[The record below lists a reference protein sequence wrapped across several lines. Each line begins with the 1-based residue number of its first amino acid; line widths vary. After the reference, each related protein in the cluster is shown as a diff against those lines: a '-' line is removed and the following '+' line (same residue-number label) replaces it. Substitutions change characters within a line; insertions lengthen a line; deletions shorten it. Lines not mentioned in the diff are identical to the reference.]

1 MLELIDYSIIYN
13 DNKVIKYMDIEIKDK
28 EFIGLSG
35 NSGCGKTSLLESILG
50 IDFKGTIYYSK
61 AELFNK
67 DIISIGKE
75 KYNYLSYCPQF
86 CQDALNPKI
95 TLKNHI
101 QLLLNS
107 NNITCKEE
115 EIHNILEALY
125 LEKKLLD
132 YYPYMMSGGQ
142 KQRAVI
148 MLCLLKK
155 PRLLVLD
162 EPSSALDLITTK
174 IISDFL
180 NKIRNQ
186 TTIIMVSHNNDFL
199 QKLCDRVIKL

>member
-1 MLELIDYSIIYN
+1 MLELKNYCITYNGNKIITYN
-13 DNKVIKYMDIEIKDK
+13 DIEIKGN

-35 NSGCGKTSLLESILG
+35 SSGCGKTSLLDSLFA
-50 IDFKGTIYYSK
+50 IDFKGKVSYTK

-67 DIISIGKE
+67 DLNSIGKE

-95 TLKNHI
+95 TLNNHI

-107 NNITCKEE
+107 NNIDIRED
-115 EIHNILEALY
+115 EIYSMLESLS
-125 LEKKLLD
+125 LEKSLLN

-155 PRLLVLD
+155 PKLLVLD

-180 NKIRNQ
+180 NKIRNK
-186 TTIIMVSHNNDFL
+186 TAIIMVSHNYDFL
-199 QKLCDRVIKL
+199 LKLCDRVIKL

>member
-13 DNKVIKYMDIEIKDK
+13 DNKIIIYNDMKIKDN

-35 NSGCGKTSLLESILG
+35 GSGCGKSSLLDSLFG
-50 IDFKGTIYYSK
+50 MDFKGKISYAK

-67 DIISIGKE
+67 DLNSIGKD

-95 TLKNHI
+95 TFRNHI
-101 QLLLNS
+101 QLLLSS
-107 NNITCKEE
+107 NNISYKEDE
-115 EIHNILEALY
+115 VYNILEGLS
-125 LEKKLLD
+125 LEKYLLN

-186 TTIIMVSHNNDFL
+186 TAILLVSHNYDFL
-199 QKLCDRVIKL
+199 FKLCDRVIKL

>member
-1 MLELIDYSIIYN
+1 MLELNDYSIIYN
-13 DNKVIKYMDIEIKDK
+13 DKKIIKYKDIEIKDK

-35 NSGCGKTSLLESILG
+35 SSGCGKTSLLDSIFG
-50 IDFKGTIYYSK
+50 IDFKGKISYSK

-67 DIISIGKE
+67 DISSIRKE

-95 TLKNHI
+95 TIKNHI
-101 QLLLNS
+101 QLLLSS
-107 NNITCKEE
+107 NNISCKEE
-115 EIHNILEALY
+115 EVHNILEGLS
-125 LEKKLLD
+125 LEKDLLD

-180 NKIRNQ
+180 NNIRNQ
-186 TTIIMVSHNNDFL
+186 TAIIMVSHNYDFL

>member
-1 MLELIDYSIIYN
+1 MLELKDYSIIYN
-13 DNKVIKYMDIEIKDK
+13 DNKVIKYKDIEIKDK

-35 NSGCGKTSLLESILG
+35 GSGCGKTSLLDSIFG
-50 IDFKGTIYYSK
+50 IDFKGTISYNK

-67 DIISIGKE
+67 DINSIGKE

-101 QLLLNS
+101 QLLLNC
-107 NNITCKEE
+107 NNISYKEE
-115 EIHNILEALY
+115 EIHNILERLSLDKDL
-125 LEKKLLD
+125 LE

-155 PRLLVLD
+155 PGLLVLD
-162 EPSSALDLITTK
+162 EPSSALDLISTK

-186 TTIIMVSHNNDFL
+186 TTIIMVSHNYDFL